1 MRAVLVLLLV
11 AACGGSSRAPAWP
24 KERVVDVEEE
34 GGESIAPRP
43 STAALAEEDDDDEI
57 EVDLVI
63 PEVKAEPAKKDDKK
77 PETPTGVTPV
87 GTTPEEILTTEEIV
101 IEIED

>member
-1 MRAVLVLLLV
+1 MRAVLLVVLL
-11 AACGGSSRAPAWP
+11 AACGGSSRGPAWP
-24 KERVVDVEEE
+24 KERVVEDD

-43 STAALAEEDDDDEI
+43 STAALAEDEEEEI
-57 EVDLVI
+57 ELDLPVV
-63 PEVKAEPAKKDDKK
+63 ETKVEAKKDEKK

-87 GTTPEEILTTEEIV
+87 GTTPEEPILTTEEIV